1 MRFSASILLASLT
14 TMASAAPTSL
24 ATNIL
29 SKRENRCENS
39 TFENASSGGSPQI
52 ADCEQLARN
61 IEGSGNWVSQ
71 VVLQVPARK
80 VRLLLLTP
88 SSFFLQNLGCSQRTI
103 ATYGTCAF
111 GAEGKYC
118 FAHVGNEDVRDLIR
132 DSIAKFS
139 WEGKVGAR
147 GDMTCGGTAVN
158 WGLYHT

>member
-61 IEGSGNWVSQ
+61 IEGSGNW
-71 VVLQVPARK
+71 
-80 VRLLLLTP
+80 
-88 SSFFLQNLGCSQRTI
+88 NLGCSQRTI